1 MFKYL
6 STVGARLM
14 KTFNRKTFTLICLC
28 AVLVAVW
35 SNEALAYSDV
45 DNDGIEYLY
54 DNCPETTNPGQQD
67 ADSDGTGDACDDDTI
82 SGYISSETEESIN
95 VNIYTVGC
103 SGEEIIAELI
113 TDADG
118 YFSIGNLEDG
128 WYIVYPENDDYKFFP
143 KYAYTSI
150 SKQ

>member
-1 MFKYL
+1 
-6 STVGARLM
+6 M

-35 SNEALAYSDV
+35 SNEAQASRRDV
-45 DNDGIEYLY
+45 DNDHIRNLY
-54 DNCPETTNPGQQD
+54 DNCPEIPNPGQQD

-82 SGYISSETEESIN
+82 SGYISSEAEESIN

-103 SGEEIIAELI
+103 SSEEIFAELI

-128 WYIVYPENDDYKFFP
+128 HYIVYPENDDYKFIP
-143 KYAYTSI
+143 NYAYTSI